1 MSRRRSSKRR
11 SEERNDFPQLR
22 GSREYKFTGE
32 DMVSALVKGE
42 AEARRRGKVKGERK
56 QRLNELPNINWD
68 ETILAGVPS
77 FRVTDVLGN
86 ETALQQFKDTMERFV
101 EQLRA
106 GVSGP
111 SRA

>member
-1 MSRRRSSKRR
+1 MSRRRSWKRR

-56 QRLNELPNINWD
+56 QNDKQGDQKQTR
-68 ETILAGVPS
+68 
-77 FRVTDVLGN
+77 
-86 ETALQQFKDTMERFV
+86 
-101 EQLRA
+101 
-106 GVSGP
+106 
-111 SRA
+111 